1 MTLNLI
7 DPIERI
13 SILFRLIQHYF
24 NSSSIEFNIKL
35 AIDFADTIDIVKNN
49 KTIINRVINSEYSE
63 QLNKLLLII
72 LDYYPKIL
80 KDLNKTDININNVVH
95 YYNNNNTINKNI
107 HIVNCNNEYNEI
119 DYLLNYISNN
129 INKNISVI
137 CMNEKILNL
146 LTIRLDFE
154 NIKYNNNAQYNKNYY
169 QISQIF
175 KNKVA
180 YYFNDSDEQ
189 NLIKITKLL
198 SFMDTQKSN
207 DSNINICDFYSLQ
220 YIKSSDVVFCLSVNN
235 DTWQLKNNLCFSD
248 MNYKYNIENIFNYIL
263 NNSKELY
270 CVYSSVVNGK
280 IAITSSILNKLEVN
294 SHYNLDF
301 INYSLQIKNS
311 KTIKNDNILI
321 PRVNNNLMVLS
332 GSDIRDLLHNPDTFY
347 FNNLLDLKTDNKCD
361 TDNIYTLFKDIFY
374 IHFNKNTNKTYNDI
388 LRNVEKLDSLY
399 VKKFQQIIDW
409 LNNNDIINNTFDYTL
424 NNDLLETYINNNLII
439 KTHCDRIEI
448 NNNTIN
454 IKKYCINK
462 SINKGNIMSGKES
475 NLLTQALILK
485 NNKIINEFSEIN
497 LEIITPVVNINCDNN
512 IPISINKI
520 KLSINEIDNYLENI
534 IKALDIY
541 KGKDIT
547 IDKNNIKLS

>member
-1 MTLNLI
+1 
-7 DPIERI
+7 
-13 SILFRLIQHYF
+13 
-24 NSSSIEFNIKL
+24 
-35 AIDFADTIDIVKNN
+35 
-49 KTIINRVINSEYSE
+49 
-63 QLNKLLLII
+63 
-72 LDYYPKIL
+72 
-80 KDLNKTDININNVVH
+80 
-95 YYNNNNTINKNI
+95 
-107 HIVNCNNEYNEI
+107 
-119 DYLLNYISNN
+119 
-129 INKNISVI
+129 
-137 CMNEKILNL
+137 MNEKILNL

-347 FNNLLDLKTDNKCD
+347 FNNLLDLKTDNKWD
-361 TDNIYTLFKDIFY
+361 TDNIYTLFKEIFY